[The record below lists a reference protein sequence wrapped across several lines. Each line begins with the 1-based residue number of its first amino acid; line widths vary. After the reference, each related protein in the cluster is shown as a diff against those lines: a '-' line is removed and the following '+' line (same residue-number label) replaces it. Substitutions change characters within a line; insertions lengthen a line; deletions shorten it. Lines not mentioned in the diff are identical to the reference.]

1 LTTQDTSPT
10 TIRERAL
17 LVIAAAFLLVG
28 ALTLTLSN
36 TVSNLQSH
44 LPLLLFASV
53 AWGASFAAAHL
64 FLSRHLPDR
73 DPFLLPVAAL
83 LTGWGLLLIGRLAIN
98 FLLRQS
104 IWLLISTA
112 ALIAIVRLSHDLRWL
127 RRFRYTWLLGGLVL
141 LAATLVFGVNP
152 SGYGLRLWLGAFGIY
167 FQPVELLKLLMI
179 AYLASYLAERK
190 ELLVQEGRRIGRGR
204 LPPLAYVGP
213 LLAVFGL
220 AVVLLG
226 WQQDLGAAM
235 LFFFTFLAMLYLAT
249 GQWGYAVAGLVLFTG
264 VGAAGHVLS
273 DKVALRIDSWLNPW
287 PEAADRAFQIVQSLL
302 AFGAGGIFGR
312 GLGLGSPTYIP
323 AVHTDFV
330 FAAIGEEF
338 GLAGLLVLIALYGVL
353 MARGFRVAARAP
365 RPFER
370 FLSAGLTAGLVIQ
383 AWVIMAGNAKLAPIA
398 GVTLPFVSY
407 GGSSILISF
416 IALAFILR
424 ISDQPTSQ
432 PISQPTTQPT
442 TLLRLTVALTLAL
455 ALLAATC
462 GYWCI
467 ARAESLRARED
478 NPRRVL
484 YEQRI
489 VRGRILDREG
499 VTLADVEIA
508 ADGVVTR
515 RYPVPEAAPALG
527 YASLRY
533 GTGGIEAAFDRELR
547 GEAGRTPWQAAWD
560 DLLHRPP
567 QGHDVQLTLD
577 ARLQVQ
583 AEEALQ
589 GQAGAIVLLDA
600 RTGDILAMAS
610 SPTFDPAR
618 LDETWDA
625 LREDPAAPLVNRA
638 TQGLYQPGTTLQT
651 VILAQALETGVADLS
666 APITDATIPIPV
678 NGSSLACSAPP
689 ANPKSLA
696 DAYADACAAPL
707 ALLGRQ
713 LGAEGLAEAID
724 RWGLTT
730 TPPPLEV
737 PTEAADWTSDT
748 LTTTAALKLEA
759 IGQGTLT
766 VSPLQMALV
775 AGTLANDG
783 TMPAPRLVLKVEDTA
798 GFWQEHPASGTPR
811 AVLSPSQADD
821 LLSLWPRCGGNVV
834 GYLGLAIAGE
844 NRPPHAWFLGVSST
858 GTSRYAVAV
867 LLEHPDDPGQAA
879 EMGSTLMEAA
889 LSR

>member
-1 LTTQDTSPT
+1 LTIRDTNPT
-10 TIRERAL
+10 ITRERAL
-17 LVIAAAFLLVG
+17 LIIAAAFLLFGV
-28 ALTLTLSN
+28 LTLILSD

-44 LPLLLFASV
+44 LPLLLFASI
-53 AWGASFAAAHL
+53 AWGASFATAHL
-64 FLSRHLPDR
+64 FLSHHLPDR

-83 LTGWGLLLIGRLAIN
+83 LTGWGFLLIGRLAVN

-104 IWLLISTA
+104 IWLLISTG

-127 RRFRYTWLLGGLVL
+127 RRFRYTWLLGGLAL

-190 ELLVQEGRRIGRGR
+190 ELLIQEGHRIGRWR

-249 GQWGYAVAGLVLFTG
+249 GQWGYTVAGLVLFVG
-264 VGAAGHVLS
+264 VGATGHFLS

-302 AFGAGGIFGR
+302 AFGAGGVFGR

-338 GLAGLLVLIALYGVL
+338 GLAGLLILIALYGVL
-353 MARGFRVAARAP
+353 MARGFRVAARAL

-416 IALAFILR
+416 LALALILR
-424 ISDQPTSQ
+424 ISDQPTNQ
-432 PISQPTTQPT
+432 PASQPT
-442 TLLRLTVALTLAL
+442 TLLRLTATLTLAL
-455 ALLAATC
+455 VLLAATC

-508 ADGVVTR
+508 PDGVVTR

-533 GTGGIEAAFDRELR
+533 GTGGIETTFDGELR

-567 QGHDVQLTLD
+567 QGRDVQLTLD
-577 ARLQVQ
+577 VRLQVQ
-583 AEEALQ
+583 AQEALQ

-610 SPTFDPAR
+610 SPTFDPAQ
-618 LDETWDA
+618 LDATWDA

-638 TQGLYQPGTTLQT
+638 TQGLYQPGTALQT
-651 VILAQALETGVADLS
+651 IILAQALETGVADLS
-666 APITDATIPIPV
+666 VPIPDATVPIPV

-689 ANPKSLA
+689 ASPKSLA
-696 DAYADACAAPL
+696 DAYADACAAPFT
-707 ALLGRQ
+707 LLGRQ
-713 LGAEGLAEAID
+713 LGADGLAEAID
-724 RWGLTT
+724 RWGLTI

-737 PTEAADWTSDT
+737 PTEAADWTPAT

-759 IGQGTLT
+759 IGQGALT

-783 TMPAPRLVLKVEDTA
+783 TMPAPRLVLQVEDTA
-798 GFWQEHPASGTPR
+798 GFWQEHPASGAPR
-811 AVLSPSQADD
+811 AALSRSQADE
-821 LLSLWPRCGGNVV
+821 LLSLWPRRGDGIA
-834 GYLGLAIAGE
+834 GHLGLAIAGE
-844 NRPPHAWFLGVSST
+844 NRPPHAWFLGVAST
-858 GTSRYAVAV
+858 DTSRYAVSV
-867 LLEHPDDPGQAA
+867 LLEHPDDPGQAVEIGRA
-879 EMGSTLMEAA
+879 LLEAVE
-889 LSR
+889 R